1 MWRPATAPAAR
12 PRSSA
17 CCAVDTTEAATEAA
31 LVEPEAAAGG
41 ATSAD
46 LAAAD
51 LAASRR
57 YTSFLPPFFSR
68 ATTLEAL
75 GEGLWGLTQV
85 CSSSLDRT
93 VEKGKYKSKTNQPT
107 DHHSPLIAV

>member
-1 MWRPATAPAAR
+1 M
-12 PRSSA
+12 
-17 CCAVDTTEAATEAA
+17 D
-31 LVEPEAAAGG
+31 PEASAGG
-41 ATSAD
+41 VTSAADPAVAD

-75 GEGLWGLTQV
+75 GEDLWGLTQV
-85 CSSSLDRT
+85 CAAPPSIETS
-93 VEKGKYKSKTNQPT
+93 
-107 DHHSPLIAV
+107 